1 MIVQA
6 KAGAGSALRFSA
18 ATFAAACL
26 LAPVSASAAIVP
38 KNADEGLTPQLTRL
52 AQPAVRSQSPGKQ
65 AALLGVAAEGPGS
78 LLRRGGRVVVHV
90 RFAAGAVAGLGDLK
104 DAGARVLSVSRRGQ
118 TATVAAAPAALRALA
133 RVPGVASVAAVRAPI
148 ARGGCEGG
156 AAISE
161 GLTQLRVGQT
171 RETFGLRGAGITV
184 GVLSDSFD
192 TAVEAADESGP
203 VATTAL
209 ADVVSND
216 LPGPAGTC
224 SGQQVGVDV
233 LDEGPAQSSDE
244 GRAMLQ
250 IVHDLAPHS
259 ALAFATAF
267 ESEESFAQNVEE
279 LAKPVVAGGAGAEVI
294 VDDVAWFEEPFFQD
308 GPIAAAINKVTA
320 EGATY
325 LTAAG
330 NDNLFVGE
338 DEAASWE
345 APAYRDSGACPAAI
359 EALPVFNGTHCMDFD
374 PGPGVDQTF
383 GITVGAGETL
393 TLDLQWAEPWN
404 GVTTD
409 LDAFV
414 LNSEGGLLTGSLD
427 FNTGKEGTQRP
438 VEIPQW
444 KNPAGTARTVQLAIN
459 RFTGAEDPRLKLIL
473 LQNAGVSPVEYT
485 KSAGGDVVGPS
496 IFGHAG
502 AASAISV
509 AAAPFFDNT
518 APEPYSS
525 RGPVTHYFE
534 PFNGIAPAA
543 PLVTPE
549 TVAKPDL
556 TATDCGATTFFAHFT
571 AGAWRFCGTSAAAPH
586 AAAVVALLRQANP
599 AATPQQIRNSLVE
612 TAVPMGA
619 FPPQAVGSGLLDA
632 LAAVTSLPEPFEVD
646 DPASTMVPPLISP
659 EPEPE
664 PLKPKPEPPPPPP
677 PAVAPTTAI
686 KRHPP
691 RVVRTARPSARVSFR
706 FATNQADAT
715 FLCKLD
721 RGTFG
726 PCASRISLVLAPGT
740 HTLKVKARGATGLMD
755 QSPAIFRLRV
765 EQRRPPPPVL
775 P

>member
-6 KAGAGSALRFSA
+6 KAGARSALRFSV
-18 ATFAAACL
+18 ATLAVACVL
-26 LAPVSASAAIVP
+26 MPASAPAAIVP
-38 KNADEGLTPQLTRL
+38 KNADEGLSPQLTRL
-52 AQPAVRSQSPGKQ
+52 AQPAVRSQSDAKQ
-65 AALLGVAAEGPGS
+65 AALLGVAADGPGS
-78 LLRRGGRVVVHV
+78 LLRRGGRVVVNI
-90 RFAAGAVAGLGDLK
+90 RFAGGAIAGLADLK
-104 DAGARVLSVSRRGQ
+104 EAGGRVLSASRRGQ
-118 TATVAAAPAALRALA
+118 TATVAVWPAALPALA
-133 RVPGVASVAAVRAPI
+133 RVSGVASVAAVRAPLT
-148 ARGGCEGG
+148 RGGCEGG
-156 AAISE
+156 ASISE
-161 GLTQLRVGQT
+161 GLGQLKVDQT
-171 RETFGLRGAGITV
+171 REIFGLRGAGITV

-209 ADVVSND
+209 TDVVSND

-224 SGQQVGVDV
+224 SGQQVSVDV
-233 LDEGPAQSSDE
+233 IDEGPNQSSDE

-279 LAKPVVAGGAGAEVI
+279 LAKPRGAGGPGAEVI

-308 GPIAAAINKVTA
+308 GPISAAINKVTA
-320 EGATY
+320 NGVTY

-359 EALPVFNGTHCMDFD
+359 EVLPVFNATHCMDFD
-374 PGPGVDQTF
+374 PGVGVDRTF

-414 LNSEGGLLTGSLD
+414 LNSEGGLLTGSVE

-444 KNPAGTARTVQLAIN
+444 KNTSGTARTVQLAIN
-459 RFTGAEDPRLKLIL
+459 RFTGAEDPRLKFIL
-473 LQNAGVSPVEYT
+473 LQNGGGVSEVEYA
-485 KSAGGDVVGPS
+485 KSSEGDIVGPS

-509 AAAPFFDNT
+509 AAAPFTDSA

-534 PFNGIAPAA
+534 PFNGIAPGA
-543 PLVTPE
+543 PLLPPE
-549 TVAKPDL
+549 IVAKPDL
-556 TATDCGATTFFAHFT
+556 TATDCGATTFFAHFA

-586 AAAVVALLRQANP
+586 VAAVAALLRQANP
-599 AATPQQIRNSLVE
+599 LASTEQIRNSLVE
-612 TAVPMGA
+612 TAVPMGV
-619 FPPQAVGSGLLDA
+619 FGPQAVGSGLLDA
-632 LAAVTSLPEPFEVD
+632 LAAVTSLPEPVEVN
-646 DPASTMVPPLISP
+646 DPASTTVPPLIDPPDDP
-659 EPEPE
+659 EP
-664 PLKPKPEPPPPPP
+664 PKPEPPLPPPPP

-691 RVVRTARPSARVSFR
+691 RIVRTARPSVRVSFR
-706 FATNQADAT
+706 FATDQAEAT

-721 RGTFG
+721 RSTFQ
-726 PCASRISLVLAPGT
+726 PCAGRTSLVLVPGT

-755 QSPAIFRLRV
+755 PSPALFRFRV
-765 EQRRPPPPVL
+765 EQKG
-775 P
+775 